1 MSQTLPKLKIEG
13 LSWDADG
20 EVWDFEQ
27 ARYLPFGENVV
38 VAAEGQVVTSYED
51 ILAMT
56 EMDQHRDKSV
66 FRITLLPLMVGG

>member
-1 MSQTLPKLKIEG
+1 MPQPLPKLKIKG
-13 LSWDADG
+13 LGWEADG

-38 VAAEGQVVTSYED
+38 VAAEGQVVSSYED

-56 EMDQHRDKSV
+56 EMDQHRNKSV
-66 FRITLLPLMVGG
+66 FCITLLPLMVGG